1 MNLGWSIPGSMHYT
15 RMKKSDVICEY
26 CGAGYR
32 RIELTSLK
40 GEPGSYHCLV
50 CKRVLEIFKGSTQV
64 AYRLTVAP
72 VRVTD
77 TTSGLHDDP

>member
-1 MNLGWSIPGSMHYT
+1 MHYP
-15 RMKKSDVICEY
+15 RMKKSDVTCEY

-40 GEPGSYHCLV
+40 GERGSYHCLV
-50 CKRVLEIFKGSTQV
+50 CKRVLEIFNGSTQV

-72 VRVTD
+72 VRVTE
-77 TTSGLHDDP
+77 TSGAACV

>member
-1 MNLGWSIPGSMHYT
+1 
-15 RMKKSDVICEY
+15 MKKSDVTCEY

-32 RIELTSLK
+32 RIELSSLK

-50 CKRVLEIFKGSTQV
+50 CKRLLEIFSGATEV

-72 VRVTD
+72 VRATE
-77 TTSGLHDDP
+77 TTGTSGLQDDP